1 MANICQSVKTVDL
14 LCLIDEE
21 QLDPYGVGNLLHI
34 LTIHIWSQRKS
45 WVHGLLMFKQ
55 SSSLFLAKFQTLV

>member
-1 MANICQSVKTVDL
+1 MIGTNQRMQSNYSQRNIAVPMVNIYQSVKTVDL

-21 QLDPYGVGNLLHI
+21 RLNPYGVGNLPHV

-45 WVHGLLMFKQ
+45 
-55 SSSLFLAKFQTLV
+55 